1 MSQLD
6 LRTWDQAWGEA
17 TTLHISNSSRL
28 GVASSMFCTMSH
40 VESLL
45 ARDPLLDRINAGNA
59 LLPLQGLQE
68 LTMAQGG
75 W

>member
-1 MSQLD
+1 MGPGLGRSHN
-6 LRTWDQAWGEA
+6 
-17 TTLHISNSSRL
+17 LHISNSSRL

-40 VESLL
+40 VEYLL
-45 ARDPLLDRINAGNA
+45 ARDPLLDRINA

-68 LTMAQGG
+68 LTMAQGD